1 MAATIVIG
9 DHVFHSPGDAAK
21 HYIDLQHRIF
31 ARKEMLTAKSLSHED
46 DGHTGATFQAIS
58 AIYQRYLFLTGARM
72 PQPVGFYARRDY
84 EPAPA
89 GQPAPV
95 VIRMAAYFS
104 DNTEHVFDI
113 GRAIMA
119 VVHAEGTTRA
129 AA

>member
-46 DGHTGATFQAIS
+46 DGHPGATFQTIS
-58 AIYQRYLFLTGARM
+58 AIYQRYLFLNGARM

-119 VVHAEGTTRA
+119 VIHAEGITGA